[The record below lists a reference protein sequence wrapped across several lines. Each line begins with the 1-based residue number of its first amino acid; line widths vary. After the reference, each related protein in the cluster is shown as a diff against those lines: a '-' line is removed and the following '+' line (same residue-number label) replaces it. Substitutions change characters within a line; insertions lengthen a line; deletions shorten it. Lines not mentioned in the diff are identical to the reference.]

1 MSKAKFAAA
10 KELID
15 EKKYDEARGI
25 LKTIDHPTAREWEA
39 KLNRI
44 DPPSASSFLQ
54 AVPPPVTPVIRDRIE
69 VIEPK
74 VGMQRF
80 WRTVWGILTLLSIGW
95 ICYGVYASSMAYSQV
110 ASQTTSEAGK
120 GGAAIGASIGLTGFL
135 CIGVPLFILF
145 AVLYW
150 RNGVAIRRAY
160 EHAEMMDALRAR

>member
-15 EKKYDEARGI
+15 EKKYDEARSI
-25 LKTIDHPTAREWEA
+25 LNTIDHPTAREWEA
-39 KLNRI
+39 KLDKL
-44 DPPSASSFLQ
+44 DPPQVKSFIAAS
-54 AVPPPVTPVIRDRIE
+54 PPQTPVIRNT
-69 VIEPK
+69 VEPYEPN
-74 VGMQRF
+74 VRMQRF
-80 WRTVWGILTLLSIGW
+80 WRTIWGVLTLLSMGW
-95 ICYGVYASSMAYSQV
+95 LCYGVYASTMAYNEV
-110 ASQTTSEAGK
+110 ASKTTSEAGK

-160 EHAEMMDALRAR
+160 DHAEMMNVLQR

>member
-44 DPPSASSFLQ
+44 APQPQL
-54 AVPPPVTPVIRDRIE
+54 PVYDQIPERGRFDDVKPDVR
-69 VIEPK
+69 
-74 VGMQRF
+74 MQRF
-80 WRTVWGILTLLSIGW
+80 WRTIWGILTLLSIGW

-160 EHAEMMDALRAR
+160 EHAEMMDALRSR